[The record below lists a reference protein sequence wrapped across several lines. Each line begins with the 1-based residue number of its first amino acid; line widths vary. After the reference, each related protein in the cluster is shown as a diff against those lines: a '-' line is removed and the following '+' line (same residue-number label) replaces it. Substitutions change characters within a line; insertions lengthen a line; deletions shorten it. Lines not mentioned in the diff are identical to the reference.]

1 MNPQPIHMQIEES
14 YSLSPLWQERLLF
27 LCKWYYPEEQRQ
39 IWIAYGIAIRAHQ
52 NQRRKSWEAYI
63 THIES
68 VVQNIDEHHNV
79 HNQKITAEDII
90 VAILHDVIEDHPE
103 YFEEIYRTFGY
114 NIVYRIICLSKPS
127 REVFDKWNRCIP
139 KKQRPGLKGNPV
151 YQLWSIATE
160 IQYPEN
166 LAQVIRA
173 QSVVTS
179 YYGSLHLD
187 NEYMVQ
193 IYDIMNNIRTE
204 YLSELHVISVGDEV
218 PEKRKKLY
226 KKKWQEY
233 IAALQLLFISVE
245 NFRVKFADKIHNL
258 SDIEYRKSFDTTDE
272 AEILARKRK
281 TRSILRTVP
290 IYQFLSNLH
299 QFSWLLP
306 QFQIAVSRS
315 QALDALIST

>member
-1 MNPQPIHMQIEES
+1 
-14 YSLSPLWQERLLF
+14 
-27 LCKWYYPEEQRQ
+27 
-39 IWIAYGIAIRAHQ
+39 
-52 NQRRKSWEAYI
+52 
-63 THIES
+63 
-68 VVQNIDEHHNV
+68 
-79 HNQKITAEDII
+79 
-90 VAILHDVIEDHPE
+90 
-103 YFEEIYRTFGY
+103 
-114 NIVYRIICLSKPS
+114 
-127 REVFDKWNRCIP
+127 
-139 KKQRPGLKGNPV
+139 
-151 YQLWSIATE
+151 
-160 IQYPEN
+160 
-166 LAQVIRA
+166 
-173 QSVVTS
+173 
-179 YYGSLHLD
+179 
-187 NEYMVQ
+187 MVQ

-299 QFSWLLP
+299 QFS
-306 QFQIAVSRS
+306 
-315 QALDALIST
+315 